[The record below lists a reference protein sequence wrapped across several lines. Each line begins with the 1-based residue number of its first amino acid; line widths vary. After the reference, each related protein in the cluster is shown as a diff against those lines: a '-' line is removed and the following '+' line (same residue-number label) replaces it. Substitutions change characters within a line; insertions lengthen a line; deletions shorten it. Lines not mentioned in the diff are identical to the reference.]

1 MKIKVQTKNNEEEF
15 QIYSNHIPRYRE
27 FINRNEHRYMVEYVN
42 YNIDEISNEDVTDVS
57 LIVTKI
63 F

>member
-1 MKIKVQTKNNEEEF
+1 MKIKVQTKNREEEF
-15 QIYSNHIPRYRE
+15 SIYSNHIPRYRE
-27 FINRNEHRYMVEYVN
+27 FINRNEHRYIVEYVN
-42 YNIDEISNEDVTDVS
+42 YNVEELTNEDVSDVT